1 MVCDT
6 FQGEEGPVTRFI
18 ILIIEIICQ
27 HLSLKGALSQAV
39 RPRSGFCCGCQ
50 AISKVKML

>member
-6 FQGEEGPVTRFI
+6 FQGEEGTVTRFI

-27 HLSLKGALSQAV
+27 HLSLKGTVSQAV
-39 RPRSGFCCGCQ
+39 RPLVRFLLRVSGHF
-50 AISKVKML
+50 